1 MEDKKGCLIFIALMI
16 AFGSVVSFFEDCEGN
31 NEEKWSIYDGIIVSL
46 HDNTAHANSECKGVK
61 YDSYKR
67 LKRGDIVNGEFDS
80 ICSECFTEYEIE
92 QLSEHAK
99 TNTTENRWYQ
109 IVVDEIRK
117 EFPEYNLDPF
127 GFQMQQGRSYQD
139 FILYC
144 MRDYLK
150 ANSMTEEALMDSLG
164 VKRFE
169 YYDDDDTILHIRY
182 CYYKYVEPPYE
193 RYGLIKFE
201 FNMQTDKEFRRK
213 VYDKLVEDGCNIGD
227 YEFFEAAVM
236 ADLYCDSNY
245 NGDY

>member
-169 YYDDDDTILHIRY
+169 YYDDDDTGRARSLTWNWATPVFPMRLRSMMAI
-182 CYYKYVEPPYE
+182 C
-193 RYGLIKFE
+193 GQ
-201 FNMQTDKEFRRK
+201 MQRF
-213 VYDKLVEDGCNIGD
+213 
-227 YEFFEAAVM
+227 
-236 ADLYCDSNY
+236 
-245 NGDY
+245 